1 MARRIALTAA
11 LLLALTG
18 CAGTGDPAPPP
29 DARQG
34 ADGAASPGAPGVG
47 STDPAQV
54 FHIERVAT
62 FDEPWAM
69 EFLPD
74 GRALI
79 TQRGGELKLVDMP
92 SGDARTVSGTPDVVH
107 VNQGGLGDV
116 ILSPD
121 FAANQNVY
129 LSWAESGDGGSG
141 AAIGRAA
148 LRTDGEPRLEGLEV
162 IWRQEPKTSGNGHYA
177 HRMVFSPD
185 GRYLFV
191 TSGDRQKLDPAQDL
205 GNTLGT
211 VVRLNPDGTAASG
224 NPFADRGGVS
234 AQIWTYG
241 HRNPLGI
248 AFDAD
253 GNLWSSEM
261 GPQGGD
267 EINVIQQG
275 RNYGWPKASNGS
287 HYGGGE
293 IPDHAPGD
301 GFEAPKVWWSPSM
314 SPGSL
319 MIYSGDRFP
328 QWKGD
333 AFVGALSGR
342 ALMRVALDGTDASK
356 AEQWDLGTRVRE
368 VEQGPDG
375 AIWLLT
381 DGSGGELRKLT
392 PRS

>member
-11 LLLALTG
+11 ILLALTG
-18 CAGTGDPAPPP
+18 CASDPTPSP
-29 DARQG
+29 DARTG
-34 ADGAASPGAPGVG
+34 AGEAASPGAPGIG
-47 STDPAQV
+47 STDPTQV
-54 FHIERVAT
+54 FNSERVAT

-74 GRALI
+74 GRALV
-79 TQRGGELKLVDMP
+79 TQRGGELKLVDVY

-116 ILSPD
+116 ILSSD
-121 FAANQNVY
+121 FAANQHVY

-141 AAIGRAA
+141 AAIGRAT

-185 GRYLFV
+185 GQYLFV

-205 GNTLGT
+205 GNTLGS
-211 VVRLNPDGTAASG
+211 VVRLTPDGRAAPG

-234 AQIWTYG
+234 TQIWSYG

-248 AFDAD
+248 AFDGD

-267 EINVIQQG
+267 EINVILQG
-275 RNYGWPKASNGS
+275 RDYGWPKASNGS

-293 IPDHAPGD
+293 IPDHTSGD
-301 GFEAPKVWWSPSM
+301 GFEAPKIWWNPSI

-319 MIYSGDRFP
+319 MIYSGDLFP

-342 ALMRVALDGTDASK
+342 SLIRVALDGTNASK
-356 AEQWDLGTRVRE
+356 GEQWDLGTRVRE

-375 AIWLLT
+375 AIWVLT

-392 PRS
+392 PR

>member
-1 MARRIALTAA
+1 MARRTVLTAA

-18 CAGTGDPAPPP
+18 CASDPTPSP
-29 DARQG
+29 DARTG
-34 ADGAASPGAPGVG
+34 ADGAASPGAPGIG

-54 FHIERVAT
+54 FNSERVAT

-74 GRALI
+74 GRALV
-79 TQRGGELKLVDMP
+79 TQRGGELKLVDVS

-121 FAANQNVY
+121 FAATQNVY

-141 AAIGRAA
+141 AAIGRAT
-148 LRTDGEPRLEGLEV
+148 LRADGEPRLEGLEV

-211 VVRLNPDGTAASG
+211 VVRLTPDGSAASG

-234 AQIWTYG
+234 AQIWSYG

-248 AFDAD
+248 AFDGD

-293 IPDHAPGD
+293 IPDHTQGD
-301 GFEAPKVWWSPSM
+301 GYEAPKVWWNPSI

-319 MIYSGDRFP
+319 MIYSGDLFP

-342 ALMRVALDGTDASK
+342 ALIRVALDGTNART

-375 AIWLLT
+375 AIWLLA

-392 PRS
+392 PKS